1 MINILRI
8 AKTQYRIVMQ
18 DKILKVNIFE
28 VTHKS
33 LISVK
38 IFSLEILTL
47 YGRQLNDSFLS

>member
-18 DKILKVNIFE
+18 DKILKVNIFA

-33 LISVK
+33 TISAK
-38 IFSLEILTL
+38 IFFLEILML
-47 YGRQLNDSFLS
+47 HGRQLAK